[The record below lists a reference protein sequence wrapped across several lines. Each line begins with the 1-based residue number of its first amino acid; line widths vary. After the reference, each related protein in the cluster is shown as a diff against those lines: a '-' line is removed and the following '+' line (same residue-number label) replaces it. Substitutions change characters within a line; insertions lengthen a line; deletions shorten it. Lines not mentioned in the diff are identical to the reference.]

1 MATLVLKIPPDCFP
15 EVHEKQG
22 VCRSVGRASPYRGS
36 LKPTGP
42 YWTIGAKTKEGS
54 TGSIAGIDSVLVT
67 SEDAATKM
75 FILLQL

>member
-1 MATLVLKIPPDCFP
+1 MATLVLKIPPDRFP
-15 EVHEKQG
+15 KIHEEQG
-22 VCRSVGRASPYRGS
+22 VSCSVGGASPYRGA

-67 SEDAATKM
+67 SEDAATET